1 MSGTNRIKITSN
13 GKPERIRVFDET
25 YISDNIK
32 LQQDGLGSIVLFGHQ
47 VQIENRIKEIESN
60 LLSIAEKIEQQKKTC
75 SNYTDTGNMASP
87 AYWLAR
93 ITKTLQSVGGWA
105 ETDGIRIKKHQIKTR
120 VTDTEVKRLGQLVT
134 EKSEEDVT
142 AQFEQLI
149 TVYRLVLH
157 TESHSEEAVQGAPE
171 TSFYGHIS
179 RAEKQR
185 TTRDILCFMYS
196 VNKVHVLA
204 HIPKAKN
211 DILTWM
217 ASI

>member
-1 MSGTNRIKITSN
+1 MATVIDSMTGICVKSPFFSDSATLELFPDISKNGTSSKRNRVALVYGTNGSGKSTLARGFREYAESIIPRTVDVVPMSGTNRIKITSN

-60 LLSIAEKIEQQKKTC
+60 LLSIAEKIEQQ
-75 SNYTDTGNMASP
+75 
-87 AYWLAR
+87 
-93 ITKTLQSVGGWA
+93 
-105 ETDGIRIKKHQIKTR
+105 
-120 VTDTEVKRLGQLVT
+120 
-134 EKSEEDVT
+134 
-142 AQFEQLI
+142 
-149 TVYRLVLH
+149 
-157 TESHSEEAVQGAPE
+157 
-171 TSFYGHIS
+171 
-179 RAEKQR
+179 
-185 TTRDILCFMYS
+185 TRDILCFMYS